1 MGYYKINPIYM
12 KVTPILFFALVFC
25 SFNCGKTKEKNTTPP
40 VLTDAQI
47 DIKVLTENL
56 SHVWEIAWGADN
68 QLWITERGGKISR
81 IDPQSG
87 QISLVFSIPDVKS
100 IGEGGLLGMA
110 LHPDFKD
117 NPYVFVSYN
126 YDRSGAYREKIVRFT
141 YSGGTLIDPKIMLDN
156 IPANSF
162 HNGSRLAI
170 SSDKKLFFSTGD
182 AGDQPSA
189 QNVNSVSGKILR
201 LNLDGTIPSDNPI
214 SGNPVWSFGHRNPQG
229 LVFVNDK
236 LYSSEHGP
244 DSDDEI
250 NLIEKNRNYGW
261 PDVKGFCDNSSEKSF
276 CEAHDVVEP
285 LFAWTPTLAVSGLKY
300 YNNDLIP
307 QWKNSLL
314 LATLKDNTF
323 YQLQLNADGNKIE
336 EVKEIFGGTYG
347 RLRGVCVAP
356 DGKVYVSTSNG
367 SNDKIIVI
375 SKKSN

>member
-1 MGYYKINPIYM
+1 MKI
-12 KVTPILFFALVFC
+12 TPILFFALIFC
-25 SFNCGKTKEKNTTPP
+25 SFNCGKTKEKNTSPP

-56 SHVWEIAWGADN
+56 SHVWEIAWGTDN

-81 IDPQSG
+81 VDPQSG
-87 QISLVFSIPDVKS
+87 QINPVFTIPDVKS
-100 IGEGGLLGMA
+100 TGEGGLLGMA
-110 LHPDFKD
+110 LHPDFKN

-126 YDRSGAYREKIVRFT
+126 YDRSGSYREKIVRFT
-141 YSGGTLIDPKIMLDN
+141 YSGGTLTDPKILLDN

-170 SSDKKLFFSTGD
+170 SKDQKLFFSTGD
-182 AGDQPSA
+182 AGDQPAA

-261 PDVKGFCDNSSEKSF
+261 PDVKGFCDKSSEKTF
-276 CEAHDVVEP
+276 CEEHNVVEP

-300 YNNDLIP
+300 YDNDLIP

-336 EVKEIFGGTYG
+336 SVKEIFRGTYG

-375 SKKSN
+375 SKKN